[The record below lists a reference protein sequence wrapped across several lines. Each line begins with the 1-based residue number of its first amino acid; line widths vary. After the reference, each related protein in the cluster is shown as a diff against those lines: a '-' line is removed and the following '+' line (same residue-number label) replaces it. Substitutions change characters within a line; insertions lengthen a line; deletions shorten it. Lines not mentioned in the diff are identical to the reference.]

1 MNNWEK
7 EMSKD
12 AGFCGREMDKRTST
26 HMFDTEKYIVR
37 YEVDSNCYRKPTKW
51 ENVKNTA
58 SKTLKQVFVIPVN
71 WLFGAIKC
79 ALCTPKKNC
88 QIQID
93 LANYRISAR
102 LMQDRINE
110 LESENEV
117 LLDYAN
123 NALREVL
130 GFREE
135 IAQKKKAA
143 KKRPSSKKKR

>member
-1 MNNWEK
+1 
-7 EMSKD
+7 
-12 AGFCGREMDKRTST
+12 
-26 HMFDTEKYIVR
+26 
-37 YEVDSNCYRKPTKW
+37 
-51 ENVKNTA
+51 
-58 SKTLKQVFVIPVN
+58 
-71 WLFGAIKC
+71 
-79 ALCTPKKNC
+79 
-88 QIQID
+88 
-93 LANYRISAR
+93 
-102 LMQDRINE
+102 MQDRIDE